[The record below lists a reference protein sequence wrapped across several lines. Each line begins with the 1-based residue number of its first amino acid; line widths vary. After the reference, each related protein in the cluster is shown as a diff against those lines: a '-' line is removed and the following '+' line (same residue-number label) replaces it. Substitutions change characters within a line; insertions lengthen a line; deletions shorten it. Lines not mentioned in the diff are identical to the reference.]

1 MTENK
6 KAKTNRMK
14 QFNSGYQH
22 GRKQTLEEVLKEF
35 KHQIIFNDS
44 SFGWRRA
51 FLNYKKWLEQKLKE
65 AME

>member
-22 GRKQTLEEVLKEF
+22 GRKQTLEEVLKVVR
-35 KHQIIFNDS
+35 KKDYKLDIID
-44 SFGWRRA
+44 
-51 FLNYKKWLEQKLKE
+51 WLEQKLRE
-65 AME
+65 TE